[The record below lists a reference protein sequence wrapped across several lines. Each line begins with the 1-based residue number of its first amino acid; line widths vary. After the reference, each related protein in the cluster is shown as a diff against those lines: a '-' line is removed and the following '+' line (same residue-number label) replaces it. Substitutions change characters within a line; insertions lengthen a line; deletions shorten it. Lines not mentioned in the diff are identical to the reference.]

1 MLNGEQKTERHK
13 IEKKN
18 NNALANYLKICSQTV
33 KSRVTLLNNVDVAC
47 VLLQIPLNNKCERV
61 FNVNGLAYSNTLCWN
76 QKRAICKHII
86 GMAGGK
92 GCEKYNKKWERE
104 RDRERER
111 VTNKPIVVAF
121 EASPQTRGTEYRT
134 NINCIDRKSAA
145 CARFA
150 DSLN

>member
-33 KSRVTLLNNVDVAC
+33 KSRVTLLSNVDVAC

-92 GCEKYNKKWERE
+92 RM
-104 RDRERER
+104 
-111 VTNKPIVVAF
+111 
-121 EASPQTRGTEYRT
+121 
-134 NINCIDRKSAA
+134 
-145 CARFA
+145 
-150 DSLN
+150 